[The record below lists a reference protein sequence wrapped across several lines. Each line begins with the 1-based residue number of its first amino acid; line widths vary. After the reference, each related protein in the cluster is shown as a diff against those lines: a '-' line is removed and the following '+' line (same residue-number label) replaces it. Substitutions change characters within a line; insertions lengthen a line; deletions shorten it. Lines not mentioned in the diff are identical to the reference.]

1 MAAHEGCAAHTDEFF
16 PFLPHHVKYDPASND
31 PFTFRYYNKS
41 EVIAGKTMSEWLR
54 FSASGW
60 AVKRLDGH
68 DAGEIAAGLAW
79 AMRSKKPTLLACKTI
94 IGFGAPTK
102 ASPARGLA
110 CSAGLHES
118 MGGGWRIA
126 AHALSRRRAGRGLR
140 RR

>member
-1 MAAHEGCAAHTDEFF
+1 MRPLTHLHHQACVAGAAAHEGCAAHTDEFF

-54 FSASGW
+54 FSVAFWHTFRG
-60 AVKRLDGH
+60 DGA
-68 DAGEIAAGLAW
+68 D
-79 AMRSKKPTLLACKTI
+79 P
-94 IGFGAPTK
+94 FGAPTK

>member
-54 FSASGW
+54 FSVAFWHTFRG
-60 AVKRLDGH
+60 DGA
-68 DAGEIAAGLAW
+68 D
-79 AMRSKKPTLLACKTI
+79 P
-94 IGFGAPTK
+94 FGAPTK